1 VVQCNSGHT
10 ACASCCEKLPKKLC
24 PSCALPIGSSR
35 CIAVEKI
42 IESLQVPCK
51 HAASG
56 CKEKLH
62 YTRSDEHEEACE
74 YRLVH
79 CPLACCFFI
88 SSRRD
93 ITVHFQTKH
102 IAEVYKLETDSD
114 DGKLLLDVNIK
125 SRSLESAFIYYSEPS
140 YIIVQGCKGSGVS
153 LLHHRLDKALCKI
166 SFFYSSFGLCSQSY
180 RLSITVG
187 RQGIKHRYSIEA
199 PVCDNQFGKD
209 WLTKMEQQSNFL
221 SVFLSENPGLND
233 GSKNFEIDLELL

>member
-1 VVQCNSGHT
+1 MTDYRVLILAVGFVVQCNNGHT
-10 ACASCCEKLPKKLC
+10 ACARCCEKLSKKLC
-24 PSCALPIGSSR
+24 PSCALPIGSSL

-62 YTRSDEHEEACE
+62 YTKSDEHEEVCR
-74 YRLVH
+74 YRLFH
-79 CPLACCFFI
+79 CPVVGCSFECR
-88 SSRRD
+88 RRD
-93 ITVHFQTKH
+93 ITKHFVTKH
-102 IAEVYKLETDSD
+102 TAQVFSLDPD
-114 DGKLLLDVNIK
+114 AHDGLLLLDFNVEVV
-125 SRSLESAFIYYSEPS
+125 LQLADS
-140 YIIVQGCKGSGVS
+140 YIIVQGCKGSGLS

-180 RLSITVG
+180 RLSIIVG

-199 PVCDNQFGKD
+199 PVCDNQIDKD

-221 SVFLSENPGLND
+221 SF
-233 GSKNFEIDLELL
+233 F